1 MRKFLPFLILLVM
14 MTSLLP
20 GCTGFIRDVVG
31 GPGSWP
37 VTVTDRTGQTV
48 VVRSRPERI
57 VSLAPSST
65 EILFA
70 LGLGRR
76 VVGRT
81 SWCDFPP
88 EAAAVASVGEEWKPN
103 WELIAG
109 LRPDLTLAV
118 GTAQS
123 AMVVEARRL
132 GLTTVVTQSA
142 TIDQVFEDITLIGKV
157 TGAERAAE
165 QLVAALR
172 GRYQTIQ
179 ARTRGV
185 SQRPSVFWVIDATLW
200 TVGPGTFM
208 DHLTTV
214 AGGVNVAAGAG
225 QSFLQYSMEALLAA
239 DPDVIIVAIPREE
252 YPRLQALPGWEQLSA
267 VRNQRVLFP
276 LPALVSRPGP
286 RILDGLELVARGL
299 HPGLFR

>member
-1 MRKFLPFLILLVM
+1 MRRFLPYLILVIM
-14 MTSLLP
+14 ITSLLP
-20 GCTGFIRDVVG
+20 GCTGFIRDLAG
-31 GPGSWP
+31 GAGRWP
-37 VTVTDRTGQTV
+37 LTVTDRTGQTV
-48 VVRSRPERI
+48 TIRARPERI
-57 VSLAPSST
+57 VSMAPSST

-81 SWCDFPP
+81 SWCDFPA
-88 EAAAVASVGEEWKPN
+88 EAAAVPSVGDEWRPN
-103 WELIAG
+103 WEAIAG
-109 LRPDLTLAV
+109 LRPDLVLAV

-123 AMVVEARRL
+123 AIVVEARRL

-142 TIDQVFEDITLIGKV
+142 TIEQVFEDIALIGQA

-172 GRYQTIQ
+172 GRFQTIQ
-179 ARTRGV
+179 ERTRGV
-185 SQRPSVFWVIDATLW
+185 RERPSVFWVIDATLW

-225 QSFLQYSMEALLAA
+225 QAFLQYSMEALLAA

-252 YPRLQALPGWEQLSA
+252 YPRLQELPGWSQLSA

>member
-1 MRKFLPFLILLVM
+1 MRKFLSYLMLLSM
-14 MTSLLP
+14 MAFLLP
-20 GCTGFIRDVVG
+20 GCGFLRDVVG
-31 GPGSWP
+31 GSGRWP
-37 VTVTDRTGQTV
+37 VTVTDRTGEPVAIRT
-48 VVRSRPERI
+48 RPERI
-57 VSLAPSST
+57 LSMAPSST

-81 SWCDFPP
+81 DWCDFPA
-88 EAAAVASVGEEWKPN
+88 EAAAIASVGSEWRPN
-103 WELIAG
+103 WELVAG
-109 LRPDLTLAV
+109 LRPDLVLAV

-123 AMVVEARRL
+123 AIVVEARRL

-142 TIDQVFEDITLIGKV
+142 TLEQVFEDIMLIGRA
-157 TGAERAAE
+157 TGAEPAAE

-172 GRYQTIQ
+172 GRYQTIRE
-179 ARTRGV
+179 RTRGV
-185 SQRPSVFWVIDATLW
+185 RERPSVFWVIDATLW

-225 QSFLQYSMEALLAA
+225 QAYLQYSMEALLAA

-252 YPRLQALPGWEQLSA
+252 YPRLQALPGWNQLSA

-286 RILDGLELVARGL
+286 RVLDGLELMARGL